1 MPFSR
6 HDKHA
11 RRSID
16 PPANQSRIDSIMAEL
31 GRHAGDAGEKKR
43 LEALEDKRPVAI
55 ASGGAKTRRKKEKP
69 I

>member
-1 MPFSR
+1 MPFSP

-11 RRSID
+11 RPSVD
-16 PPANQSRIDSIMAEL
+16 PPANQSRIDSIMSEL

-43 LEALEDKRPVAI
+43 LEALEM
-55 ASGGAKTRRKKEKP
+55 ASSGAKARRKKAKP

>member
-6 HDKHA
+6 YDKHA
-11 RRSID
+11 RRSVD

-43 LEALEDKRPVAI
+43 VKALEQQRPVPLRKR
-55 ASGGAKTRRKKEKP
+55 AKPTND
-69 I
+69 